1 MYIINN
7 INNKIMKLKLK
18 FSPNEN
24 LEVLSEESMKN
35 LYGGSLMGSGRRK
48 CKNGPCTVYYFDSNG
63 SYTGISRTG
72 QCQEIDYNSSVTCY
86 CDAEGINS
94 GCGNYDKKS
103 KCWND

>member
-1 MYIINN
+1 
-7 INNKIMKLKLK
+7 MKLKLK

-48 CKNGPCTVYYFDSNG
+48 CKNGPCTVRYFDSNG

-94 GCGNYDKKS
+94 GSGNYDKRS
-103 KCWND
+103 NCWND